1 MRQNY
6 KRLLA
11 ALVLMSATQ
20 TSSVVQ
26 AEGIRLVGPSGEV
39 QSSPSYAEDIERAL
53 PAPPANT
60 QPSRFF
66 GPTGENQTLWSI
78 ASELRPSRGVT
89 VQQTLLAIYRIN
101 PQAFE
106 NQNIHEL
113 IPGSRLRVPSLEQV
127 QSATTAQAVAIM
139 KAHEAKLKQ
148 PKPTNR
154 ATPAQRV
161 TEQPKPQIKV
171 EPKPAAKPE
180 TVAATEPK
188 PTPKTIPVIPAPPV
202 TTSPQ
207 GEKQVSALKDKLQGS
222 QSELESLEAKNHR
235 LRLMLSEVQSEVETL
250 KSELN
255 DEERI
260 RSEVEKLLAE
270 ERQRLAEQQRMQPST
285 MDKILSN
292 GWLVGLAALIPGA
305 LIALLVVMLLGRRS
319 KAKEED
325 AAAQEQ
331 KNVDPLAAPI
341 GLAAADELDEEL
353 TLDDELFADE
363 DINTQSLQEE
373 KSDLEEDVFAN
384 LDDEELDFNLE
395 GDDDPFA
402 DIGDDGDLDVG
413 LDEFESSNNGIQ
425 VNGEEKALGLEEM
438 ERALD
443 EVAPELEVLDDDE
456 SGFDLSDD
464 ANEKSDSLSDDAF
477 AELLA
482 ADEPSEELPSDTV
495 DQDML
500 DDLFAELGND
510 DFDLDT
516 DEPELKQPVSDD
528 DFSVGEASD
537 DDIDKLLAQ
546 YEQPASESEVREADA
561 NEGPVLDENSTE
573 LLDELIDFD
582 EDDTDEFDP
591 LNELEAISGFEG
603 DDSIEELDADS
614 TDLLDELI
622 DDVTS
627 ELDEETEADLDPFD
641 DLIREDESPEQ
652 NKSEEEELLKSLGF
666 GESDADEK
674 PSPVVESEQTHE
686 DQDIESGLDIDA
698 LLSES
703 QPDTQQAVED
713 QPLTEP
719 EATSEPFS
727 SDEFLGDLE
736 DLSPE
741 NDPLMSELDDLFESD
756 SEELLPTEQ
765 EKADFSAELDALFDS
780 EDDLP
785 QQVEKTQAEIEE
797 ASSLQQEAT
806 DTDSTQEPS
815 VESDAEVQ
823 PHVEQEEDIPAFT
836 PTPNTIEN
844 EFGVPQ
850 EEDWLLD
857 EPELEP
863 ETESTN
869 DSEEEFNFDEL
880 DLPEF
885 SEEDALASMAG
896 EPALETSE
904 SVESEQVEAGLPT
917 ESEDEFNFDELDLPE
932 FSEED
937 ALASMADE
945 PELETSES
953 VKPEQV
959 EADLSAESEE
969 EFNFD
974 ELDLPEFSEEDAL
987 VSMAGEPAL
996 ETSESVKP
1004 EQVEADL
1011 PTESEEEFNFDELDL
1026 PEFSEEDALAS
1037 MAGGPALE
1045 TSESVEPEQVEADLP
1060 TESEDEF
1067 NFDELDLPEFS
1078 EEDALASMTDE
1089 PELETSESVEPEQVE
1104 ADLPTESEDEFNFDE
1119 LDLPEF
1125 SEEDA
1130 LASMAD
1136 EPELETSESVEP
1148 EQVEADLPAE
1158 SEDEFN
1164 FDELDLPEFSEE
1176 DALASMVDEPEL
1188 ETSESI
1194 ELEQVE
1200 ADLPTES
1207 EEEFNFDELDL
1218 PEFSEEDALASME
1231 EEPELPSSET
1241 ADIEPISGE
1250 DEELS
1255 FDDQDLPEFNEE
1267 DVLASMNEGASG
1279 SPKVEAETSRPAIQA
1294 DNDHDALFEVFAQQ
1308 NGFDTDPEVQPTATE
1323 GEPLSNLDDESSM
1336 ANLLAEDANSEV
1348 FEGKLDSD
1356 TIASAGMDFETML
1369 DVGDDWDG
1377 FKPAADNVSSTEEV
1391 PEDQRDVWNSSD
1403 ALSQPEIAQEN
1414 WAEQS
1419 DLDDFDPK
1427 KNQFMTIDELM
1438 AQVDREGGE
1447 FEEEDLKL
1455 DVGLN
1460 EFPDV
1465 IGEIGDIDVDS
1476 NAEAAGKLDLAKIY
1490 LEMND
1495 SQGAIKL
1502 LEEAIVYGEDD
1513 IRREAKSLID
1523 AINGR

>member
-171 EPKPAAKPE
+171 EPKPATKPE

-222 QSELESLEAKNHR
+222 QSELESLEEKNHR

-319 KAKEED
+319 KAKEEE
-325 AAAQEQ
+325 AAVQEQ
-331 KNVDPLAAPI
+331 QNVDPLAAPI

-464 ANEKSDSLSDDAF
+464 TNEKSDSLSDDAF

-666 GESDADEK
+666 GESDAGEK
-674 PSPVVESEQTHE
+674 PSSVVESEQTHE
-686 DQDIESGLDIDA
+686 DPDIESGLDIDA

-703 QPDTQQAVED
+703 QPDTQQAAEE

-719 EATSEPFS
+719 EAASEPFS

-785 QQVEKTQAEIEE
+785 QQVEKTQTEIEE

-869 DSEEEFNFDEL
+869 DSEDEFNFDEL

-917 ESEDEFNFDELDLPE
+917 ESEE
-932 FSEED
+932 
-937 ALASMADE
+937 
-945 PELETSES
+945 
-953 VKPEQV
+953 
-959 EADLSAESEE
+959 
-969 EFNFD
+969 
-974 ELDLPEFSEEDAL
+974 
-987 VSMAGEPAL
+987 
-996 ETSESVKP
+996 
-1004 EQVEADL
+1004 
-1011 PTESEEEFNFDELDL
+1011 
-1026 PEFSEEDALAS
+1026 
-1037 MAGGPALE
+1037 
-1045 TSESVEPEQVEADLP
+1045 
-1060 TESEDEF
+1060 EF

-1119 LDLPEF
+1119 LDLPGF

-1267 DVLASMNEGASG
+1267 DVLASMNEGASE

>member
-127 QSATTAQAVAIM
+127 QSATTEQAVAIM

-171 EPKPAAKPE
+171 EPKPVAPKPE
-180 TVAATEPK
+180 TTVAAEPK
-188 PTPKTIPVIPAPPV
+188 PVQKTIPVIPAPPV
-202 TTSPQ
+202 NTSPQ

-222 QSELESLEAKNHR
+222 QSELESLEEKNHR

-250 KSELN
+250 KNELN

-285 MDKILSN
+285 IDKILSN

-305 LIALLVVMLLGRRS
+305 LLALLVVMLLGRRS
-319 KAKEED
+319 KNKEEEP
-325 AAAQEQ
+325 AAQSPQET
-331 KNVDPLAAPI
+331 DPLAAPI
-341 GLAAADELDEEL
+341 GLAATDELDEEL

-363 DINTQSLQEE
+363 DINTQATQEE
-373 KSDLEEDVFAN
+373 KPDLEEDVFAN

-402 DIGDDGDLDVG
+402 GIGDDGDLDVG

-456 SGFDLSDD
+456 AGFDLSDD
-464 ANEKSDSLSDDAF
+464 TNEKADSLSDDAF

-528 DFSVGEASD
+528 DFSAGEASD

-546 YEQPASESEVREADA
+546 YEQPVTESTEVEGDASEDA
-561 NEGPVLDENSTE
+561 VLDENSTD

-582 EDDTDEFDP
+582 EDETDDEFDP
-591 LNELEAISGFEG
+591 LNELEALSGFEG

-627 ELDEETEADLDPFD
+627 ELDEETGTETELDPFD
-641 DLIREDESPEQ
+641 DLIREDESPAQ
-652 NKSEEEELLKSLGF
+652 NKSQEEELLASLGF
-666 GESDADEK
+666 GEPDGDEK
-674 PSPVVESEQTHE
+674 PSSIAESEPAHE
-686 DQDIESGLDIDA
+686 EPEIESGLDIDA
-698 LLSES
+698 LLSDS
-703 QPDTQQAVED
+703 QPDPQQTAPE

-719 EATSEPFS
+719 ETASEPFS

-756 SEELLPTEQ
+756 SEELQPTEQ
-765 EKADFSAELDALFDS
+765 EKADFSAELDALFDT
-780 EDDLP
+780 EDDLAQ
-785 QQVEKTQAEIEE
+785 QQVEEPQAEIEE
-797 ASSLQQEAT
+797 SSPQ
-806 DTDSTQEPS
+806 
-815 VESDAEVQ
+815 
-823 PHVEQEEDIPAFT
+823 QEEDANSKSTQDASVEPDAKVPPQVETEEDAPAFT
-836 PTPNTIEN
+836 PTPNTVEN

-857 EPELEP
+857 EPELESETQP
-863 ETESTN
+863 EQEQNSGNKSEPESSELASETESATN
-869 DSEEEFNFDEL
+869 AEEEFDFDELDLPEFSEEDALASMAGEPAFDDPESIEPERSEAESATEAEEEFDFDELELPEFSEEDALASMADEPALDESESIEPERSEADSATEAEDEFNFDEL

-896 EPALETSE
+896 EPTLDE
-904 SVESEQVEAGLPT
+904 SDSI
-917 ESEDEFNFDELDLPE
+917 
-932 FSEED
+932 
-937 ALASMADE
+937 E
-945 PELETSES
+945 PERSE
-953 VKPEQV
+953 
-959 EADLSAESEE
+959 AESATEEEE
-969 EFNFD
+969 EFD
-974 ELDLPEFSEEDAL
+974 
-987 VSMAGEPAL
+987 
-996 ETSESVKP
+996 
-1004 EQVEADL
+1004 
-1011 PTESEEEFNFDELDL
+1011 FDELDL

-1037 MAGGPALE
+1037 MAGEPTLD
-1045 TSESVEPEQVEADLP
+1045 EPEFIEPERSEAESATEVE
-1060 TESEDEF
+1060 EEF
-1067 NFDELDLPEFS
+1067 DFDELE
-1078 EEDALASMTDE
+1078 
-1089 PELETSESVEPEQVE
+1089 
-1104 ADLPTESEDEFNFDE
+1104 
-1119 LDLPEF
+1119 LPEF

-1130 LASMAD
+1130 LASMAGEPTLD
-1136 EPELETSESVEP
+1136 EPESIEP
-1148 EQVEADLPAE
+1148 ERSEAE
-1158 SEDEFN
+1158 S
-1164 FDELDLPEFSEE
+1164 
-1176 DALASMVDEPEL
+1176 A
-1188 ETSESI
+1188 T
-1194 ELEQVE
+1194 E
-1200 ADLPTES
+1200 A
-1207 EEEFNFDELDL
+1207 EEEFDFDELDL

-1267 DVLASMNEGASG
+1267 DVLASMNESA
-1279 SPKVEAETSRPAIQA
+1279 PETPNVETETSRPTLQA

-1308 NGFDTDPEVQPTATE
+1308 NGFDTEPEVQPTATE
-1323 GEPLSNLDDESSM
+1323 GEPLSDLDDESSM
-1336 ANLLAEDANSEV
+1336 ADLLAEDASSEV
-1348 FEGKLDSD
+1348 FEGQLDSD

-1377 FKPAADNVSSTEEV
+1377 FKPAADSVSSTEDV

-1438 AQVDREGGE
+1438 AQVDKEGGE

-1465 IGEIGDIDVDS
+1465 IGEIGDVDVDS

>member
-171 EPKPAAKPE
+171 EPKPATKPE

-222 QSELESLEAKNHR
+222 QSELESLEEKNHR

-319 KAKEED
+319 KAKEEE
-325 AAAQEQ
+325 AAVQEQ
-331 KNVDPLAAPI
+331 QNVDPLAAPI

-464 ANEKSDSLSDDAF
+464 TNEKSDSLSDDAF

-666 GESDADEK
+666 GESDAGEK
-674 PSPVVESEQTHE
+674 PSSVVESEQTHE
-686 DQDIESGLDIDA
+686 DPDIESGLDIDA

-703 QPDTQQAVED
+703 QPDTQQAAEE

-719 EATSEPFS
+719 EAASEPFS

-785 QQVEKTQAEIEE
+785 QQVEKTQTEIEE

-869 DSEEEFNFDEL
+869 DSEDEFNFDEL

-917 ESEDEFNFDELDLPE
+917 ESEEEFNFDELDLPE

-959 EADLSAESEE
+959 EADL
-969 EFNFD
+969 
-974 ELDLPEFSEEDAL
+974 
-987 VSMAGEPAL
+987 
-996 ETSESVKP
+996 
-1004 EQVEADL
+1004 
-1011 PTESEEEFNFDELDL
+1011 PTESEE
-1026 PEFSEEDALAS
+1026 
-1037 MAGGPALE
+1037 
-1045 TSESVEPEQVEADLP
+1045 
-1060 TESEDEF
+1060 EF

-1267 DVLASMNEGASG
+1267 DVLASMNEGASE

>member
-127 QSATTAQAVAIM
+127 QSATTEQAVAIM

-171 EPKPAAKPE
+171 EPKPVAPKPE
-180 TVAATEPK
+180 TTVAAEPK
-188 PTPKTIPVIPAPPV
+188 PVQKTIPVIPAPPV
-202 TTSPQ
+202 NTSPQ

-222 QSELESLEAKNHR
+222 QSELESLEEKNHR

-250 KSELN
+250 KNELN

-285 MDKILSN
+285 IDKILSN

-305 LIALLVVMLLGRRS
+305 LLALLVVMLLGRRS
-319 KAKEED
+319 KDKEEEP
-325 AAAQEQ
+325 AAQSPQET
-331 KNVDPLAAPI
+331 DPLAAPI
-341 GLAAADELDEEL
+341 GLAATDELDEEL

-363 DINTQSLQEE
+363 DINTQATQEE
-373 KSDLEEDVFAN
+373 KPDLEEDVFAN

-402 DIGDDGDLDVG
+402 GIGDDGDLDVG

-456 SGFDLSDD
+456 AGFDLSDD
-464 ANEKSDSLSDDAF
+464 TNEKADSLSDDAF

-516 DEPELKQPVSDD
+516 DKPELKQPVSDD
-528 DFSVGEASD
+528 DFSAGEASD

-546 YEQPASESEVREADA
+546 YEQPVTESTEVEGDVSEDA
-561 NEGPVLDENSTE
+561 VLDENSTD

-582 EDDTDEFDP
+582 EDETDDEFDP
-591 LNELEAISGFEG
+591 LNELEALSGFEG

-627 ELDEETEADLDPFD
+627 ELDEETGTETELDPFD
-641 DLIREDESPEQ
+641 DLIREDESPAQ
-652 NKSEEEELLKSLGF
+652 NKSQEEELLASLGF
-666 GESDADEK
+666 GEPDGDEK
-674 PSPVVESEQTHE
+674 PSSIAESEPAHE
-686 DQDIESGLDIDA
+686 EPEIESGLDIDA
-698 LLSES
+698 LLSDS
-703 QPDTQQAVED
+703 QPDPQQTAPE

-719 EATSEPFS
+719 ETDSEPFS

-756 SEELLPTEQ
+756 SEELQPTEQ
-765 EKADFSAELDALFDS
+765 ENADFSAELDALFDT
-780 EDDLP
+780 EDDLAQ
-785 QQVEKTQAEIEE
+785 QQVEEPQAEIEE
-797 ASSLQQEAT
+797 SSPQ
-806 DTDSTQEPS
+806 
-815 VESDAEVQ
+815 
-823 PHVEQEEDIPAFT
+823 QEEDANSKSTQDASVEPDAKVPPQVETEEDAPAFT
-836 PTPNTIEN
+836 PTPNTVEN

-857 EPELEP
+857 EPELESETQP
-863 ETESTN
+863 EQEQNSGNKSEPESSELASETESATN
-869 DSEEEFNFDEL
+869 AEEEFDFDELDLPEFSEEDALASMADEPAFDDSESIEPERSEVESATEAEEELNFDEL

-885 SEEDALASMAG
+885 SEEDALASMAD
-896 EPALETSE
+896 EPAFDDPESIEPESSE
-904 SVESEQVEAGLPT
+904 VESATEVE
-917 ESEDEFNFDELDLPE
+917 EEFNFDELDLPE

-945 PELETSES
+945 PAFGEPES
-953 VKPEQV
+953 VEPERS
-959 EADLSAESEE
+959 EAESATEAEE
-969 EFNFD
+969 EFDFD
-974 ELDLPEFSEEDAL
+974 ELE
-987 VSMAGEPAL
+987 
-996 ETSESVKP
+996 
-1004 EQVEADL
+1004 
-1011 PTESEEEFNFDELDL
+1011 L

-1037 MAGGPALE
+1037 MAGEP
-1045 TSESVEPEQVEADLP
+1045 TFDDPESIEPERSEADSA
-1060 TESEDEF
+1060 TEAEEEF
-1067 NFDELDLPEFS
+1067 DFDELELPEFG
-1078 EEDALASMTDE
+1078 
-1089 PELETSESVEPEQVE
+1089 
-1104 ADLPTESEDEFNFDE
+1104 
-1119 LDLPEF
+1119 
-1125 SEEDA
+1125 EEDA
-1130 LASMAD
+1130 LASMAEESALD
-1136 EPELETSESVEP
+1136 EPESIEP
-1148 EQVEADLPAE
+1148 ERSEAE
-1158 SEDEFN
+1158 SATEAEEEFD
-1164 FDELDLPEFSEE
+1164 FDELE
-1176 DALASMVDEPEL
+1176 
-1188 ETSESI
+1188 
-1194 ELEQVE
+1194 
-1200 ADLPTES
+1200 
-1207 EEEFNFDELDL
+1207 L

-1255 FDDQDLPEFNEE
+1255 FDDQDLPKFNEE
-1267 DVLASMNEGASG
+1267 DVLASMNESA
-1279 SPKVEAETSRPAIQA
+1279 PETPNVEAETSRPTLQA

-1308 NGFDTDPEVQPTATE
+1308 NGFDTEPEVQPTATE
-1323 GEPLSNLDDESSM
+1323 GEPLSDLDDESSM
-1336 ANLLAEDANSEV
+1336 ANLLAEDASSEV
-1348 FEGKLDSD
+1348 FEGQLDSD

-1377 FKPAADNVSSTEEV
+1377 FKPAADSVSSADEV

-1438 AQVDREGGE
+1438 AQVDKEGGE

-1465 IGEIGDIDVDS
+1465 IGEIGDVDVDS

>member
-127 QSATTAQAVAIM
+127 QSATTEQAVAIM

-171 EPKPAAKPE
+171 EPKPVAPKPE
-180 TVAATEPK
+180 TTVAAEPK
-188 PTPKTIPVIPAPPV
+188 PVQKTIPVIPAPPV
-202 TTSPQ
+202 NTSPQ

-222 QSELESLEAKNHR
+222 QSELESLEEKNHR

-250 KSELN
+250 KNELN

-285 MDKILSN
+285 IDKILSN

-305 LIALLVVMLLGRRS
+305 LLALLVVMLLGRRS
-319 KAKEED
+319 KNKEEEP
-325 AAAQEQ
+325 AEQSPQET
-331 KNVDPLAAPI
+331 DPLAAPI
-341 GLAAADELDEEL
+341 GLAATDELDEEL

-363 DINTQSLQEE
+363 DINTQATQEE
-373 KSDLEEDVFAN
+373 KPDLEEDVFAN

-402 DIGDDGDLDVG
+402 GIGDDGDLDVG

-456 SGFDLSDD
+456 AGFDLSDD
-464 ANEKSDSLSDDAF
+464 TNEKADSLSDDAF

-528 DFSVGEASD
+528 DFSAGEASD

-546 YEQPASESEVREADA
+546 YEQPVTEPTEVEGDASEDA
-561 NEGPVLDENSTE
+561 VLDENSTD

-582 EDDTDEFDP
+582 EDETDDEFDP
-591 LNELEAISGFEG
+591 LNELEALSGFEG

-622 DDVTS
+622 DDVTP
-627 ELDEETEADLDPFD
+627 ELDEETGTETELDPFD
-641 DLIREDESPEQ
+641 DLIREDESPAQ
-652 NKSEEEELLKSLGF
+652 TKSEEEELLASLGF
-666 GESDADEK
+666 GEPDGEEK
-674 PSPVVESEQTHE
+674 PSSIAESEPTHE
-686 DQDIESGLDIDA
+686 EPEIESGLDIDA
-698 LLSES
+698 LLSDS
-703 QPDTQQAVED
+703 QPDPQQTAPE

-719 EATSEPFS
+719 KTASEPFS

-756 SEELLPTEQ
+756 SEELQPTEQ
-765 EKADFSAELDALFDS
+765 EKADFSAELDALFDT
-780 EDDLP
+780 EDDLAQ
-785 QQVEKTQAEIEE
+785 QQVEEPQAEIEE
-797 ASSLQQEAT
+797 SSPQ
-806 DTDSTQEPS
+806 
-815 VESDAEVQ
+815 
-823 PHVEQEEDIPAFT
+823 QEEDANSKSTQDTSVEPDAKVPPQVETEEDAPAFT
-836 PTPNTIEN
+836 PTPNTVEN

-857 EPELEP
+857 EPELESETQP
-863 ETESTN
+863 EQEQNSGNKSEPESSELASETESATN
-869 DSEEEFNFDEL
+869 AEEEFDFDELDLPEFSEEDALASMADEPAFDDPESIEPERSEVESATEAEEELNFDEL

-896 EPALETSE
+896 EPALDDPESIEPERSE
-904 SVESEQVEAGLPT
+904 AESATEA
-917 ESEDEFNFDELDLPE
+917 EEEFDFDELE
-932 FSEED
+932 
-937 ALASMADE
+937 
-945 PELETSES
+945 
-953 VKPEQV
+953 
-959 EADLSAESEE
+959 
-969 EFNFD
+969 
-974 ELDLPEFSEEDAL
+974 
-987 VSMAGEPAL
+987 
-996 ETSESVKP
+996 
-1004 EQVEADL
+1004 
-1011 PTESEEEFNFDELDL
+1011 L

-1037 MAGGPALE
+1037 MAGEPTLD
-1045 TSESVEPEQVEADLP
+1045 EPESIEPERSEAESA
-1060 TESEDEF
+1060 TEAEEEF
-1067 NFDELDLPEFS
+1067 DFDELELPEFG
-1078 EEDALASMTDE
+1078 
-1089 PELETSESVEPEQVE
+1089 
-1104 ADLPTESEDEFNFDE
+1104 
-1119 LDLPEF
+1119 
-1125 SEEDA
+1125 EEDA

-1136 EPELETSESVEP
+1136 ESALDEP
-1148 EQVEADLPAE
+1148 ESIEPERSEAE
-1158 SEDEFN
+1158 SATEAEEEFD
-1164 FDELDLPEFSEE
+1164 FDELE
-1176 DALASMVDEPEL
+1176 
-1188 ETSESI
+1188 
-1194 ELEQVE
+1194 
-1200 ADLPTES
+1200 
-1207 EEEFNFDELDL
+1207 L

-1241 ADIEPISGE
+1241 ADIETISGE

-1267 DVLASMNEGASG
+1267 DVLASMNESA
-1279 SPKVEAETSRPAIQA
+1279 PETPNVETETSRPTLQA

-1308 NGFDTDPEVQPTATE
+1308 NGFDTEPEVQPTATE
-1323 GEPLSNLDDESSM
+1323 GEPLSDLDDESSM
-1336 ANLLAEDANSEV
+1336 ANLLAEDASSEV
-1348 FEGKLDSD
+1348 FEGQLDSD

-1377 FKPAADNVSSTEEV
+1377 FKPAADSVSSTEDV

-1438 AQVDREGGE
+1438 AQVDKEGGE

-1465 IGEIGDIDVDS
+1465 IGEIGDVDVDS

>member
-89 VQQTLLAIYRIN
+89 VQQALLAIYRIN

-222 QSELESLEAKNHR
+222 QSELDSLEEKNHR

-325 AAAQEQ
+325 VAAQEQ
-331 KNVDPLAAPI
+331 QNVDPLAAPI

-373 KSDLEEDVFAN
+373 KSDLKEDVFAN

-666 GESDADEK
+666 GEPDADEK
-674 PSPVVESEQTHE
+674 PSPVVGSEQTHE

-719 EATSEPFS
+719 EAASEPFS

-785 QQVEKTQAEIEE
+785 QQVEKTQTEIEE

-806 DTDSTQEPS
+806 DTDSTQEPY

-869 DSEEEFNFDEL
+869 DSEDEL
-880 DLPEF
+880 
-885 SEEDALASMAG
+885 
-896 EPALETSE
+896 
-904 SVESEQVEAGLPT
+904 
-917 ESEDEFNFDELDLPE
+917 
-932 FSEED
+932 
-937 ALASMADE
+937 
-945 PELETSES
+945 
-953 VKPEQV
+953 
-959 EADLSAESEE
+959 
-969 EFNFD
+969 
-974 ELDLPEFSEEDAL
+974 
-987 VSMAGEPAL
+987 
-996 ETSESVKP
+996 
-1004 EQVEADL
+1004 
-1011 PTESEEEFNFDELDL
+1011 
-1026 PEFSEEDALAS
+1026 
-1037 MAGGPALE
+1037 
-1045 TSESVEPEQVEADLP
+1045 
-1060 TESEDEF
+1060 
-1067 NFDELDLPEFS
+1067 
-1078 EEDALASMTDE
+1078 
-1089 PELETSESVEPEQVE
+1089 
-1104 ADLPTESEDEFNFDE
+1104 NFDE

-1164 FDELDLPEFSEE
+1164 FDELNLPEFSEEDALASMAGEPTLETSESVKPEQVEADLSAESEEEFNFDELDLPEFSEDDALASMAGEPALETSESVEPEQVEADLPTESEEEFNFDELDLPEFSEE
-1176 DALASMVDEPEL
+1176 DALASMAGEPAL
-1188 ETSESI
+1188 ETSESV
-1194 ELEQVE
+1194 EPEQVE
-1200 ADLPTES
+1200 ADLPAES

-1267 DVLASMNEGASG
+1267 DVLASMNEGAPE

-1308 NGFDTDPEVQPTATE
+1308 NGFDTDPKVQPTATE

>member
-171 EPKPAAKPE
+171 EPKPATKPE
-180 TVAATEPK
+180 TVAAKEPK

-222 QSELESLEAKNHR
+222 QSELESLEEKNHR

-319 KAKEED
+319 KAKEEE

-331 KNVDPLAAPI
+331 QNVDPLAAPI
-341 GLAAADELDEEL
+341 GLAVADELDEEL

-464 ANEKSDSLSDDAF
+464 TNEKSDSLSDDAF

-666 GESDADEK
+666 GEPDADEK
-674 PSPVVESEQTHE
+674 PSSVVESEQTHE

-703 QPDTQQAVED
+703 QPDTQQAAKE

-719 EATSEPFS
+719 EAASEPFS

-785 QQVEKTQAEIEE
+785 QQVEKTQTEIEE

-904 SVESEQVEAGLPT
+904 SVE
-917 ESEDEFNFDELDLPE
+917 
-932 FSEED
+932 
-937 ALASMADE
+937 
-945 PELETSES
+945 
-953 VKPEQV
+953 PEQI
-959 EADLSAESEE
+959 
-969 EFNFD
+969 
-974 ELDLPEFSEEDAL
+974 
-987 VSMAGEPAL
+987 
-996 ETSESVKP
+996 
-1004 EQVEADL
+1004 EADL
-1011 PTESEEEFNFDELDL
+1011 PAESEEEFNFDELDL

-1037 MAGGPALE
+1037 MSDEPELE
-1045 TSESVEPEQVEADLP
+1045 TSESVKPEQVEADLP
-1060 TESEDEF
+1060 AESEEEF

-1104 ADLPTESEDEFNFDE
+1104 ADLPTESEEEFNFDE

-1130 LASMAD
+1130 LASMAG
-1136 EPELETSESVEP
+1136 EPTLETSESVEP
-1148 EQVEADLPAE
+1148 EQVEADLPAD
-1158 SEDEFN
+1158 SEDDFN

-1176 DALASMVDEPEL
+1176 DALASMAGEPTL
-1188 ETSESI
+1188 ETSESVKP
-1194 ELEQVE
+1194 EQVE
-1200 ADLPTES
+1200 ADLSAES

-1267 DVLASMNEGASG
+1267 DVLASMNEGAPE

-1308 NGFDTDPEVQPTATE
+1308 NGFDTDPEVQSTATE

-1465 IGEIGDIDVDS
+1465 IGDIGDIDVDN